1 MLGAYLDVILWFFS
15 LDLAFSNSFK
25 DSINK
30 LCESRHYRKYSKNQ
44 QLFVLMPFG
53 DFFSPDISSVLVVK
67 SPIRKLVR
75 RLENIF
81 RDATSKQVVESK
93 NIRKRLKRSAQ
104 LDEAAIATE
113 N

>member
-1 MLGAYLDVILWFFS
+1 M
-15 LDLAFSNSFK
+15 
-25 DSINK
+25 
-30 LCESRHYRKYSKNQ
+30 
-44 QLFVLMPFG
+44 
-53 DFFSPDISSVLVVK
+53 K

-93 NIRKRLKRSAQ
+93 NILKRLKRSAQ
-104 LDEAAIATE
+104 LDEAAITTE